1 MKFIESGFMFH
12 GGYLMYDCGADR
24 RFVARFKYDR
34 TAMGPF
40 KTFLKKNFEVEEY
53 MTMLEDGMTPVKAL
67 ETKGYI
73 TPSMKRM
80 CKKMGVEPTMAN
92 YIAALKVAYA

>member
-1 MKFIESGFMFH
+1 MFH

-24 RFVARFKYDR
+24 RFVARFKHDR

-40 KTFLKKNFEVEEY
+40 KTFLKKNFLVEEY
-53 MTMLEDGMTPVKAL
+53 MDMLDKGITPVKAL

-73 TPSMKRM
+73 PPHMKRM

>member
-53 MTMLEDGMTPVKAL
+53 MTLLDDGMSPIPAL

-80 CKKMGVEPTMAN
+80 CKKMGVEPTMSN
-92 YIAALKVAYA
+92 YLSALKVAYA

>member
-1 MKFIESGFMFH
+1 
-12 GGYLMYDCGADR
+12 
-24 RFVARFKYDR
+24 
-34 TAMGPF
+34 
-40 KTFLKKNFEVEEY
+40 
-53 MTMLEDGMTPVKAL
+53 MLDEGMSPIPVL

-92 YIAALKVAYA
+92 YLSALKVAYA

>member
-53 MTMLEDGMTPVKAL
+53 MTLLDDGMSPIPAL

-92 YIAALKVAYA
+92 YISALKVAYA

>member
-12 GGYLMYDCGADR
+12 GGYLTYDCGADR

-53 MTMLEDGMTPVKAL
+53 MTMLDEGMSPIPAL